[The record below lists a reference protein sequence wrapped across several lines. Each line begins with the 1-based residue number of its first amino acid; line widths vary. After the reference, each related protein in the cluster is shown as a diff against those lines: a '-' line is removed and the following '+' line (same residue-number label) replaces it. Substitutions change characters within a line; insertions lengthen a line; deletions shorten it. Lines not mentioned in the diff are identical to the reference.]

1 METST
6 LIIIV
11 SSLLLFSSILAI
23 VIYFVILQKK
33 EEVTTP
39 EEEDIFEQQAFIEQP
54 TTAAPTA
61 APTTAAPI
69 TPPVITFPPLI
80 TPPPTTAAPYAIGQS
95 IKCTSNDVGGGLNA
109 IYRYDGNNTLRIY
122 PNADI
127 AKSWDPDYLNSKNID
142 CKDLKKGADML
153 QTGLVDDP
161 DYTNVR
167 QVVNTN
173 YRNIANSCLT
183 DAGGLCN
190 ELKYEDCYA
199 TMKSNGDFVIRKD
212 ADTAPTM
219 VWNTKTQYLGVNSNA
234 KFVLGNDGRFSV
246 ISDDVPYWVS
256 SNSESTNGPFVARL
270 EKSDGNCALS
280 IYDTDNNRLY
290 RTL

>member
-1 METST
+1 MESST

-11 SSLLLFSSILAI
+11 SSLLFISSIIAI
-23 VIYFVILQKK
+23 VIYFVVLQKK

-39 EEEDIFEQQAFIEQP
+39 EEEEEIFKPQAFIE
-54 TTAAPTA
+54 APTA
-61 APTTAAPI
+61 APTVAP
-69 TPPVITFPPLI
+69 I

-95 IKCTSNDVGGGLNA
+95 IKCTSNDVGGGLSA

-127 AKSWDPDYLNSKNID
+127 AKSWDSDYLNSKNID

-153 QTGLVDDP
+153 QAQSVDDP
-161 DYTNVR
+161 DYTNVP

-212 ADTAPTM
+212 VDTVPTM
-219 VWNTKTQYLGVNSNA
+219 VWNTKTQYLGSAGVDANA
-234 KFVLGNDGRFSV
+234 DFVLGNDGRFSV
-246 ISDDVPYWVS
+246 IADNVPYWVS
-256 SNSESTNGPFVARL
+256 SNSENTNGPFVARL
-270 EKSDGNCALS
+270 EKSDGKCALS
-280 IYDTDNNRLY
+280 IYDKDNNRLY
-290 RTL
+290 NTLQ